1 MKASR
6 LGSGELIALGGG
18 IALFASLFL
27 TWFSVSLPPMGFESM
42 PDSGL
47 SPDGIV
53 RETGLSGWN
62 GLDGVSGFLIALAA
76 FAGMGLAAATAFG
89 VRVVVGASRRG
100 APTASLG
107 ALAVGLIL
115 WQMFVGPGGPEA
127 AAFLGLA
134 AAALVAGGG
143 LAVARDAGLRLFESL
158 DEGRPGTAGGDP
170 EGGK

>member
-18 IALFASLFL
+18 IALLASLFL
-27 TWFSVSLPPMGFESM
+27 TWFSVTLPPMGFESM
-42 PDSGL
+42 PGSGL

-62 GLDGVSGFLIALAA
+62 GLDGLSGFLIALAA
-76 FAGMGLAAATAFG
+76 LAGIGLATATAFG
-89 VRVVVGASRRG
+89 VRVVVGTSRRG

-107 ALAVGLIL
+107 TLAVGLIL

-127 AAFLGLA
+127 PAFLGLA

-143 LAVARDAGLRLFESL
+143 LAVARDAGLRLFEPL
-158 DEGRPGTAGGDP
+158 REGRSGTADTGH